1 MNEETAGGSKQNK
14 RNTRSKSKI
23 KNLSL
28 QKQVTPIKVMAGVDK
43 QELLE
48 LIRSIMKEEIAVA
61 LTTLQPQLNSLKV
74 QMEECGRKFG

>member
-28 QKQVTPIKVMAGVDK
+28 QEQVTPIKVMAEIQFKSTWSTDRCGKGESDSLHEQFGEGV
-43 QELLE
+43 
-48 LIRSIMKEEIAVA
+48 V
-61 LTTLQPQLNSLKV
+61 
-74 QMEECGRKFG
+74 